1 MLLSIHLASD
11 SLKQHKARSL
21 LAASGVML
29 GVFLVSLILIIG
41 DSAKHS
47 LQKQL
52 QSLPDKS
59 ILINGNDGSSSF
71 IHKPADTLNNK
82 DLESISKIDD
92 DINLSSSLLINSR
105 LKIEDRTLDNVNV
118 AATSTNYHKIFQL
131 KMLSGSWFSA
141 EDSGKNW
148 VILGYNLAHKLIG
161 TESPKN
167 EVVTIKGQKFTVVG
181 IVDKVHQPLPILG
194 YDINQSAFIS
204 LSNGQE
210 LTKSNKISQ
219 IVATNPHKNISD
231 TRKEIATTLNRKHS
245 DSGEYT
251 MFTTADISNQLTQ
264 LISTISIAAAMF
276 AGVVLLT
283 SIIAIANVMLVTV
296 TERRREIGI
305 RKAVGATTHDI
316 LSQFLVESL
325 IIALRGG
332 IVGLVFAYLI
342 AFVITFTMSFD
353 IVFSWSAILAGFLL
367 PVIIGTLAGIYPAY
381 RAARGD
387 IITALRQLT

>member
-1 MLLSIHLASD
+1 
-11 SLKQHKARSL
+11 
-21 LAASGVML
+21 
-29 GVFLVSLILIIG
+29 
-41 DSAKHS
+41 
-47 LQKQL
+47 
-52 QSLPDKS
+52 
-59 ILINGNDGSSSF
+59 
-71 IHKPADTLNNK
+71 
-82 DLESISKIDD
+82 
-92 DINLSSSLLINSR
+92 
-105 LKIEDRTLDNVNV
+105 
-118 AATSTNYHKIFQL
+118 
-131 KMLSGSWFSA
+131 
-141 EDSGKNW
+141 
-148 VILGYNLAHKLIG
+148 
-161 TESPKN
+161 
-167 EVVTIKGQKFTVVG
+167 
-181 IVDKVHQPLPILG
+181 
-194 YDINQSAFIS
+194 
-204 LSNGQE
+204 
-210 LTKSNKISQ
+210 
-219 IVATNPHKNISD
+219 
-231 TRKEIATTLNRKHS
+231 
-245 DSGEYT
+245 
-251 MFTTADISNQLTQ
+251 MFTTADISSQLTQ
-264 LISTISIAAAMF
+264 LIYTISVAAAVF